1 MSRIS
6 LQEGPQLIRV
16 RKSSS
21 APVGVLTK
29 VLAIF
34 ELLDR
39 SPNGLQLRYIAEQA
53 KLNKSTAYRFLAHL
67 EKAGYLVRDHSGAY
81 LLGPRLVRLGSGSA
95 YQATIC
101 KVSRPILE
109 ELWRES
115 GETVNLGALDGREVL
130 YLDVLESPHNFR
142 LASKVGM
149 RRPLHCTGLGK
160 AILAWQPTS
169 FRDELLA
176 GVKLEKLTS
185 HSIVRLAD
193 LVAEIGRVQRRGYAI
208 DNEEVE
214 LGARCVAA
222 PILDSSGSVVA
233 GISVSGP
240 VTRMSRTRTWE
251 IAQALKKAALDISN
265 RLGYTGG
272 APVLR
277 RPFVS

>member
-1 MSRIS
+1 
-6 LQEGPQLIRV
+6 LIRV

-53 KLNKSTAYRFLAHL
+53 QLNKSTAYRFLAHL
-67 EKAGYLVRDHSGAY
+67 EKAGYLVRDNTGAY
-81 LLGPRLVRLGSGSA
+81 LLGPRLVRLGSGST
-95 YQATIC
+95 YQSTIC

-115 GETVNLGALDGREVL
+115 GETVNLGALDGKEVL

-142 LASKVGM
+142 LASQVGM

-160 AILAWQPTS
+160 AILAWQPAG
-169 FRDELLA
+169 FRDELLSVA
-176 GVKLEKLTS
+176 KFEKLTS
-185 HSIVRLAD
+185 HSIVRPAD
-193 LVAEIGRVQRRGYAI
+193 LIAEIGRVQRRGYAI

-222 PILDSSGSVVA
+222 PVLDSSGSVVA

-240 VTRMSRTRTWE
+240 VTRMSRTRTSE
-251 IAQALKKAALDISN
+251 IAQAVKKAAMEISK
-265 RLGYTGG
+265 RLGYTGASG
-272 APVLR
+272 LHP
-277 RPFVS
+277 

>member
-6 LQEGPQLIRV
+6 LEEPRLIRV
-16 RKSSS
+16 RKSAS

-34 ELLDR
+34 DLLDR

-67 EKAGYLVRDHSGAY
+67 EKDGYLVRDDTGAY
-81 LLGPRLVRLGSGSA
+81 LLGPRLVRLGSGNA
-95 YQATIC
+95 YQSTIC

-109 ELWRES
+109 TLWRES
-115 GETVNLGALDGREVL
+115 GETVNLGTLDGREVL
-130 YLDVLESPHNFR
+130 YLDVIESSHNFR
-142 LASKVGM
+142 LASRVGM

-160 AILAWQPTS
+160 AILAWQPAG
-169 FRDELLA
+169 FREELIA
-176 GVKLEKLTS
+176 AAKLEKLTI
-185 HSIVRLAD
+185 HSIVRPAD
-193 LVAEIGRVQRRGYAI
+193 LSAEIGRVQRRGYAV

-222 PILDSSGSVVA
+222 PVLDSSGCVIA

-240 VTRMSRTRTWE
+240 VTRMSRSRTS
-251 IAQALKKAALDISN
+251 ILAQAVKKAAMEISQ
-265 RLGYTGG
+265 RLGYSGTP
-272 APVLR
+272 ASR
-277 RPFVS
+277 S

>member
-1 MSRIS
+1 M
-6 LQEGPQLIRV
+6 LRV

-39 SPNGLQLRYIAEQA
+39 SPSGLQLRYIAEQT

-67 EKAGYLVRDHSGAY
+67 EKVGYLVRDNTGAY
-81 LLGPRLVRLGSGSA
+81 LLGPRLARLGSGST
-95 YQATIC
+95 YQSTIC

-109 ELWRES
+109 GLWRDS
-115 GETVNLGALDGREVL
+115 GETVNLGALDGKEIL

-142 LASKVGM
+142 LASRIGM

-160 AILAWQPTS
+160 AILAWQPAS
-169 FRDELLA
+169 FRDEVLA
-176 GVKLEKLTS
+176 GARFEKLTS
-185 HSIVRLAD
+185 HSIVRPAD

-208 DNEEVE
+208 DSEEVE

-222 PILDSSGSVVA
+222 AVFDSSGEVVA

-240 VTRMSRTRTWE
+240 VTRMSRTRTAE
-251 IAQALKKAALDISN
+251 LAQAVKKAAVEISQ
-265 RLGYTGG
+265 RLGYT
-272 APVLR
+272 AASTSR
-277 RPFVS
+277 S

>member
-1 MSRIS
+1 
-6 LQEGPQLIRV
+6 
-16 RKSSS
+16 
-21 APVGVLTK
+21 VGVLTK

-53 KLNKSTAYRFLAHL
+53 QLNKSTAYRFLAHL
-67 EKAGYLVRDHSGAY
+67 EKAGYLVRDNTGAY
-81 LLGPRLVRLGSGSA
+81 LLGPRLARLGSGST
-95 YQATIC
+95 YQSTIR

-115 GETVNLGALDGREVL
+115 GETVNLGALDGKEVL

-142 LASKVGM
+142 LASRVGM

-160 AILAWQPTS
+160 AILAWQPAS

-176 GVKLEKLTS
+176 VAKFEKLTI
-185 HSIVRLAD
+185 HSIAKPAD
-193 LVAEIGRVQRRGYAI
+193 LIAEIGRVQRRGYAI
-208 DNEEVE
+208 DDEEVE

-222 PILDSSGSVVA
+222 AVLDSSGSVVA

-240 VTRMSRTRTWE
+240 VTRMSRTRTSE
-251 IAQALKKAALDISN
+251 IAQAVKKAAQEISQH
-265 RLGYTGG
+265 LGYTST
-272 APVLR
+272 PVLR
-277 RPFVS
+277 S

>member
-1 MSRIS
+1 M
-6 LQEGPQLIRV
+6 IRV

-39 SPNGLQLRYIAEQA
+39 APNGLQLRYIAEQA

-67 EKAGYLVRDHSGAY
+67 EKAGYLVRDDTGAY

-101 KVSRPILE
+101 RVSRPILE

-149 RRPLHCTGLGK
+149 RRPVHCTGLGK
-160 AILAWQPTS
+160 AILAWQPAGL
-169 FRDELLA
+169 REELITA
-176 GVKLEKLTS
+176 AKLEKLTS
-185 HSIVRLAD
+185 HSITRTAELI
-193 LVAEIGRVQRRGYAI
+193 AEIARVQRRGYAI

-240 VTRMSRTRTWE
+240 VTRMSRARTAAMAQVVKQAAME
-251 IAQALKKAALDISN
+251 ISQ
-265 RLGYTGG
+265 RLGYSGG
-272 APVLR
+272 TTA
-277 RPFVS
+277 RP